1 VKVAELN
8 VQNQQK
14 IEWPSTLTVAK
25 AYLDQVARSQALPAA
40 QVANLRKAIANAEKS
55 KLSKSSTAKLATM
68 APSVEQAAGSAKTP
82 ADAARLNAL
91 ATILKNPSA

>member
-1 VKVAELN
+1 
-8 VQNQQK
+8 
-14 IEWPSTLTVAK
+14 
-25 AYLDQVARSQALPAA
+25 
-40 QVANLRKAIANAEKS
+40 LRKAIANAEKS